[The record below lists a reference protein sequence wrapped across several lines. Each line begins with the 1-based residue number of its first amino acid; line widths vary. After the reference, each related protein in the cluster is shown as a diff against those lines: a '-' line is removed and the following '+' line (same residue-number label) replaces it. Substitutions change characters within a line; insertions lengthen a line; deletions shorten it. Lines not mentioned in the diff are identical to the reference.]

1 MFDALKE
8 GDLVAEEIVEEFGS
22 YLGYA
27 LANVAVVTDPEV
39 IVIGGG
45 VSRAGEI
52 LLRYI
57 EKYSGRRPS
66 LPTRIFLSRLRS
78 WEMTRGSAEPRN

>member
-1 MFDALKE
+1 M
-8 GDLVAEEIVEEFGS
+8 AEEIVEEFGS

-45 VSRAGEI
+45 VSRAGDILSEI
-52 LLRYI
+52 CGEIFPGEGVLRQPEYFFRAC
-57 EKYSGRRPS
+57 EAGK
-66 LPTRIFLSRLRS
+66 
-78 WEMTRGSAEPRN
+78 